1 MIKQEQRNRMRDY
14 LVDKLEQGNGKIVSP
29 FSKNIIGNIKTSII
43 VLEKGVLDRGE
54 EVILLLDQAYTQE
67 NFERLKK
74 SLNPSCYV
82 FYKDGEIFF
91 RNAGKKVNTVGKGDR
106 SLKYYTN
113 EQIYRMISF
122 RPEEIAVHEARKG
135 KLQYYQPESE
145 RLKEALVTYTF
156 EPVQFDYSHIN
167 PHERYR
173 PNNTESKRIYLWK
186 NEEKT
191 NEPLFVGNFLHPIS
205 EDAHQQP

>member
-1 MIKQEQRNRMRDY
+1 
-14 LVDKLEQGNGKIVSP
+14 
-29 FSKNIIGNIKTSII
+29 
-43 VLEKGVLDRGE
+43 
-54 EVILLLDQAYTQE
+54 
-67 NFERLKK
+67 
-74 SLNPSCYV
+74 
-82 FYKDGEIFF
+82 
-91 RNAGKKVNTVGKGDR
+91 
-106 SLKYYTN
+106 
-113 EQIYRMISF
+113 MISF

-145 RLKEALVTYTF
+145 RLEEALVTYKF

-186 NEEKT
+186 NEEET

-205 EDAHQQP
+205 ELKDIHQQL